1 MSREKK
7 IPQNFQ
13 DTLKGQHPEKEMK
26 LSRKQIYWI
35 SQVAGWSFYVAI
47 NLFIIASFDKLPW
60 QRILV
65 WIFLGL
71 IGILFTHLLRGVIR
85 KNNWLQ
91 LQLKKLIPRVIIA
104 SIVTGTIIYA
114 LVYAASYIAGT
125 MQHEEFNIA
134 RPIAGSVNL
143 SGITLLWCLIYFVVH
158 YMENYKKK
166 EIESLIW
173 EAAVKDYELKTLK
186 SQLNPHFMF
195 NAMNSIRALIE
206 EDPQS
211 AKVAITKLSNI
222 LRYSLQMERME
233 RVPLED
239 EIETVKNYLD
249 LERIRFED
257 RLNYKLDIDRAS
269 EKIEI
274 PPMMI
279 QTLVENGIKHGVSK
293 RTKGGEIN
301 LKSKIQS
308 TSNGPRLRIEIR
320 NSGHFSEEQL
330 KKSNGFGVSNTKH
343 RLNLLFGESANFSIK
358 NENGDTVLAEVEIP
372 IPTVS
377 GYIGFNNVGPK

>member
-1 MSREKK
+1 MSKEKK
-7 IPQNFQ
+7 IPHNFQ
-13 DTLKGQHPEKEMK
+13 DTLKRQHPEKEMK
-26 LSRKQIYWI
+26 LSRKQVYWI
-35 SQVAGWSFYVAI
+35 SQIAGWMFFVAV
-47 NLFIIASFDKLPW
+47 NLFIIASFEELPW

-65 WIFLGL
+65 WIFLGV
-71 IGILFTHLLRGVIR
+71 IGILFTHLLRRIIR
-85 KNNWLQ
+85 KKNWLN
-91 LQLKKLIPRVIIA
+91 LPLKNTIPRILIA
-104 SIVTGTIIYA
+104 SVITGAVIYA
-114 LVYAASYIAGT
+114 FVFAASYIAGT
-125 MQHEEFNIA
+125 ARHEEFNIA
-134 RPIAGSVNL
+134 RPIAGVVNL
-143 SGITLLWCLIYFVVH
+143 GGITLLWCLIYFIVH

-173 EAAVKDYELKTLK
+173 EAAVKDYELRTLK

-206 EDPQS
+206 EDPES
-211 AKVAITKLSNI
+211 AKIAITKLSNI

-257 RLNYKLDIDRAS
+257 RLKYKLDIDKSS

-279 QTLVENGIKHGVSK
+279 QTLIENGIKHGVSK
-293 RTKGGEIN
+293 QTKGGEIQ

-308 TSNGPRLRIEIR
+308 TPNGSKLKIEIR

-330 KKSNGFGVSNTKH
+330 KNSSGFGVSNTKH
-343 RLNLLFGESANFSIK
+343 RLNLLFGEKANFSIK

-372 IPTVS
+372 IPTIS
-377 GYIGFNNVGPK
+377 G

>member
-1 MSREKK
+1 MRREKK
-7 IPQNFQ
+7 IPLDLHDSF
-13 DTLKGQHPEKEMK
+13 KGQRSVKEMK
-26 LSRKQIYWI
+26 LSRKQLYWV
-35 SQVAGWSFYVAI
+35 SQVTGWLFFIGI
-47 NLFIIASFDKLPW
+47 NLFIISSFEELTW

-65 WIFLGL
+65 WIFLGFL
-71 IGILFTHLLRGVIR
+71 GIVFTHVIRGVIR
-85 KNNWLQ
+85 KNNWLN
-91 LQLKKLIPRVIIA
+91 LPLKNTIPRILA
-104 SIVTGTIIYA
+104 SSIMSGIIIYS
-114 LVYAASYIAGT
+114 LVFGASYVAGT
-125 MQHEEFNIA
+125 FRQDENNIA
-134 RPIAGSVNL
+134 RLISGTVNSSIL
-143 SGITLLWCLIYFVVH
+143 ILLWCLIYYVVH

-206 EDPQS
+206 EDPES

-257 RLNYKLDIDRAS
+257 RLKYKLDIDRS
-269 EKIEI
+269 TQKIEI

-279 QTLVENGIKHGVSK
+279 QTLVENGIKHGVAK
-293 RTKGGEIN
+293 RTEGGEIH
-301 LKSKIQS
+301 LKSKLIT
-308 TSNGPRLRIEIR
+308 TSNGPKLKIEIR

-330 KKSNGFGVSNTKH
+330 KSSNGFGVSNTKH
-343 RLNLLFGESANFSIK
+343 RLNLLFGDDAHFSIK
-358 NENGDTVLAEVEIP
+358 NENGDTVLAEIEIP
-372 IPTVS
+372 IALQ
-377 GYIGFNNVGPK
+377 NN

>member
-1 MSREKK
+1 MVREKK
-7 IPQNFQ
+7 IPENLQ
-13 DTLKGQHPEKEMK
+13 DTFKGQHPAKNMN

-35 SQVAGWSFYVAI
+35 SQATGWSLFVLI
-47 NLFIIASFDKLPW
+47 NLLIIASFDELPW

-65 WIFLGL
+65 WIFLG
-71 IGILFTHLLRGVIR
+71 IVGIFFTHLLRRVIR
-85 KNNWLQ
+85 KKNWLK
-91 LQLKKLIPRVIIA
+91 LPLKKTIPRILIA
-104 SIVTGTIIYA
+104 SIITGIVIYA
-114 LVYAASYIAGT
+114 FVFAAGYIAGT
-125 MQHEEFNIA
+125 IPQEEFKIA
-134 RPIAGSVNL
+134 RPIAGAINL
-143 SGITLLWCLIYFVVH
+143 SGITLLWCLIYFAVH
-158 YMENYKKK
+158 YLENYKKK

-206 EDPQS
+206 EDPES

-222 LRYSLQMERME
+222 LRYSLQMERAE

-239 EIETVKNYLD
+239 EIATVKNYLD

-257 RLNYKLDIDRAS
+257 RLKYNIEIDKGTQ
-269 EKIEI
+269 KIEI

-293 RTKGGEIN
+293 RTNGGEIR
-301 LKSKIQS
+301 LKSS
-308 TSNGPRLRIEIR
+308 VHSNTNGSRLKIEIR
-320 NSGHFSEEQL
+320 NSGHLSEDQL
-330 KKSNGFGVSNTKH
+330 KNSNGFGVSNTKH
-343 RLNLLFGESANFSIK
+343 RLNLLFGEEASFSIT

-372 IPTVS
+372 IGGKNES
-377 GYIGFNNVGPK
+377 FNS

>member
-7 IPQNFQ
+7 IPLTLQ
-13 DTLKGQHPEKEMK
+13 DSRDRQQSSREMK

-35 SQVAGWSFYVAI
+35 SQVTGWSFFIGI
-47 NLFIIASFDKLPW
+47 NIFIISSFEEISW

-65 WIFLGL
+65 WIFLGFL
-71 IGILFTHLLRGVIR
+71 GIIFTHLLRGIIR
-85 KNNWLQ
+85 RNNWLN
-91 LQLKKLIPRVIIA
+91 LPLKNTIPRILTSSVIA
-104 SIVTGTIIYA
+104 GVIIYA
-114 LVYAASYIAGT
+114 LVFAASYAAGT
-125 MQHEEFNIA
+125 FKQDEYNFAKLVGGIINIS
-134 RPIAGSVNL
+134 IL
-143 SGITLLWCLIYFVVH
+143 ILLWSLIYFVIH

-206 EDPQS
+206 EDPES

-239 EIETVKNYLD
+239 EVETVKNYLD

-257 RLNYKLDIDRAS
+257 RLKYKFDIDRS
-269 EKIEI
+269 TQKIEI

-279 QTLVENGIKHGVSK
+279 QTLIENGIKHGIAK
-293 RTKGGEIN
+293 RTEGGEIQLTSKLLSN
-301 LKSKIQS
+301 ASGQKLK
-308 TSNGPRLRIEIR
+308 IEIR
-320 NSGHFSEEQL
+320 NSGNFSEEQL
-330 KKSNGFGVSNTKH
+330 KNSSGFGVSNTKH
-343 RLNLLFGESANFSIK
+343 RLNLLFGENANFTIQ
-358 NENGDTVLAEVEIP
+358 NENGNTVLAEVEIP
-372 IPTVS
+372 IGST
-377 GYIGFNNVGPK
+377 NNN

>member
-1 MSREKK
+1 M
-7 IPQNFQ
+7 
-13 DTLKGQHPEKEMK
+13 
-26 LSRKQIYWI
+26 YWI
-35 SQVAGWSFYVAI
+35 SQATGWFLFVAA
-47 NLFIIASFDKLPW
+47 NLFIIASFEELTWK
-60 QRILV
+60 RTLV

-71 IGILFTHLLRGVIR
+71 LGVFFTHLLRKVIR
-85 KNNWLQ
+85 KKNWLN
-91 LQLKKLIPRVIIA
+91 LTLKNIIPRILLA
-104 SIVTGTIIYA
+104 SIIIGTIIYA
-114 LVYAASYIAGT
+114 FVFIASYLAGT
-125 MQHEEFNIA
+125 MHQDEFNIA
-134 RPIAGSVNL
+134 RPIAGAINMSA
-143 SGITLLWCLIYFVVH
+143 IILLWSLIYFVVH

-206 EDPQS
+206 EDPES
-211 AKVAITKLSNI
+211 AKTAITKLSNI

-233 RVPLED
+233 RIPLED

-257 RLNYKLDIDRAS
+257 RLKYKIDIDKSS

-293 RTKGGEIN
+293 RTSGGEIE
-301 LKSKIQS
+301 LKSKMYS
-308 TSNGPRLRIEIR
+308 TEKGSKLKIEIR
-320 NSGHFSEEQL
+320 NSGHLSEEQL
-330 KKSNGFGVSNTKH
+330 KNSNGFGVSNTKH
-343 RLNLLFGESANFSIK
+343 RLNLLFGDDAYFTIK
-358 NENGDTVLAEVEIP
+358 NENGKTVLAEIEIP
-372 IPTVS
+372 VPAKA
-377 GYIGFNNVGPK
+377 G

>member
-1 MSREKK
+1 MRREKK
-7 IPQNFQ
+7 IPLVLH
-13 DTLKGQHPEKEMK
+13 DSSKGQQSVKEMK

-35 SQVAGWSFYVAI
+35 SQITGWYLFIGI
-47 NLFIIASFDKLPW
+47 NLFIISSFEELTW
-60 QRILV
+60 QRVLV
-65 WIFLGL
+65 WIFLGFL
-71 IGILFTHLLRGVIR
+71 GIVFTHLLRGIIR
-85 KNNWLQ
+85 KKNWLN
-91 LQLKKLIPRVIIA
+91 LPIKNTIPRILTSSII
-104 SIVTGTIIYA
+104 SGIIIYA
-114 LVYAASYIAGT
+114 LVFAASYLAGT
-125 MQHEEFNIA
+125 FKQEEYNFA
-134 RPIAGSVNL
+134 RLVAGIINTSIL
-143 SGITLLWCLIYFVVH
+143 ILLWCLIYYVVH

-206 EDPQS
+206 EDPES

-257 RLNYKLDIDRAS
+257 RLKYKLDIEKS
-269 EKIEI
+269 TQKIEI

-279 QTLVENGIKHGVSK
+279 QTLVENGIKHGVAK
-293 RTKGGEIN
+293 RTEGGEIH
-301 LKSKIQS
+301 LKSKLLT
-308 TSNGPRLRIEIR
+308 TSNGSKLKIEIR

-330 KKSNGFGVSNTKH
+330 KNSSGFGVSNTKH
-343 RLNLLFGESANFSIK
+343 RLNLLFGDDAHFSIM
-358 NENGDTVLAEVEIP
+358 NENGNTVLAEIEIP
-372 IPTVS
+372 IALQ
-377 GYIGFNNVGPK
+377 NN

>member
-1 MSREKK
+1 MRREKK
-7 IPQNFQ
+7 IPLVLHDSF
-13 DTLKGQHPEKEMK
+13 KGQQSVKEMK
-26 LSRKQIYWI
+26 LSRKQLYWI
-35 SQVAGWSFYVAI
+35 SQITGWFFFVGI
-47 NLFIIASFDKLPW
+47 NLFIISSYEEVSW
-60 QRILV
+60 QRVLV
-65 WIFLGL
+65 WIFLGFL
-71 IGILFTHLLRGVIR
+71 GIVFTHVLRRVIR
-85 KNNWLQ
+85 KKNWLN
-91 LQLKKLIPRVIIA
+91 LPLKNTIPRILTTSII
-104 SIVTGTIIYA
+104 TGIIIYA
-114 LVYAASYIAGT
+114 LVFAASYVAGT
-125 MQHEEFNIA
+125 FKQEEYNFA
-134 RPIAGSVNL
+134 RLVAGIINTSIL
-143 SGITLLWCLIYFVVH
+143 ILLWCLIYYVVH

-206 EDPQS
+206 EDPES

-257 RLNYKLDIDRAS
+257 RLKYKLDI
-269 EKIEI
+269 EKNTQKIEI

-279 QTLVENGIKHGVSK
+279 QTLVENGIKHGVAK
-293 RTKGGEIN
+293 RTEGGEIQ
-301 LKSKIQS
+301 LKSKLLT
-308 TSNGPRLRIEIR
+308 TSNGSKLKIEIR

-330 KKSNGFGVSNTKH
+330 KSSNGFGVSNTKH
-343 RLNLLFGESANFSIK
+343 RLNLLFGDDAYFTIK
-358 NENGDTVLAEVEIP
+358 NENGDIVLAEIEIP
-372 IPTVS
+372 IAS
-377 GYIGFNNVGPK
+377 QNN

>member
-1 MSREKK
+1 MRREKK
-7 IPQNFQ
+7 IHLVLP
-13 DTLKGQHPEKEMK
+13 DSIEGQQTAKEMK
-26 LSRKQIYWI
+26 LNRKQIYWI
-35 SQVAGWSFYVAI
+35 SQITGWFVFI
-47 NLFIIASFDKLPW
+47 GVNLFIVSSFEELTW
-60 QRILV
+60 QRLLV
-65 WIFLGL
+65 WIFLGIL
-71 IGILFTHLLRGVIR
+71 GIVSTHILRGIIR
-85 KNNWLQ
+85 KKNWLN
-91 LQLKKLIPRVIIA
+91 LPLKNTIPRILASSIIA
-104 SIVTGTIIYA
+104 GIIIYS
-114 LVYAASYIAGT
+114 LVFTASYVAGTFKQDEYNVARVIAG
-125 MQHEEFNIA
+125 
-134 RPIAGSVNL
+134 
-143 SGITLLWCLIYFVVH
+143 ITNTSILILLWSLIYFVIH

-206 EDPQS
+206 EDPES

-257 RLNYKLDIDRAS
+257 RLKYKLDIDRS
-269 EKIEI
+269 TQKIEI

-279 QTLVENGIKHGVSK
+279 QTLVENGIKHGVAK
-293 RTKGGEIN
+293 MTEGGEIQ
-301 LKSKIQS
+301 LKTKMMT
-308 TSNGPRLRIEIR
+308 TSNGPKLKIEIR

-330 KKSNGFGVSNTKH
+330 KSSNGFGVSNTKH
-343 RLNLLFGESANFSIK
+343 RLNLLFGDDAHFSIM
-358 NENGDTVLAEVEIP
+358 NENGDTVLAEIEIP
-372 IPTVS
+372 VVT
-377 GYIGFNNVGPK
+377 G

>member
-1 MSREKK
+1 MRREKK
-7 IPQNFQ
+7 IPLVLHDSFNR
-13 DTLKGQHPEKEMK
+13 QHSVKEMK
-26 LSRKQIYWI
+26 LSRKQLYYI
-35 SQVAGWSFYVAI
+35 SQVTGWFFFIGI
-47 NLFIIASFDKLPW
+47 NLFIVSSFEELTW
-60 QRILV
+60 QRVLV
-65 WIFLGL
+65 WIFLGFL
-71 IGILFTHLLRGVIR
+71 GIVFTHLLRGIIR
-85 KNNWLQ
+85 KNNWLN
-91 LQLKKLIPRVIIA
+91 LPLKNTIPRILASSIIA
-104 SIVTGTIIYA
+104 GIIIYS
-114 LVYAASYIAGT
+114 LVFTASYAAGT
-125 MQHEEFNIA
+125 FKQDEYNIA
-134 RPIAGSVNL
+134 RVIAG
-143 SGITLLWCLIYFVVH
+143 ITNTSILILLWSLIYYVVH

-206 EDPQS
+206 EDPES

-257 RLNYKLDIDRAS
+257 RLKYKLDIDKS
-269 EKIEI
+269 TQKIEI

-279 QTLVENGIKHGVSK
+279 QTLVENGIKHGVAK
-293 RTKGGEIN
+293 RTEGGEIH
-301 LKSKIQS
+301 LKSKLL
-308 TSNGPRLRIEIR
+308 TTTNGSKLKIEIR

-330 KKSNGFGVSNTKH
+330 KSSNGFGVSNTKH
-343 RLNLLFGESANFSIK
+343 RLNLLFGDDAYFTIK
-358 NENGDTVLAEVEIP
+358 NENGDTVLAEIEIP
-372 IPTVS
+372 ASLDKAID
-377 GYIGFNNVGPK
+377 

>member
-1 MSREKK
+1 MSKEKK
-7 IPQNFQ
+7 IPHNFQ
-13 DTLKGQHPEKEMK
+13 DTLKRQHPEKEMK
-26 LSRKQIYWI
+26 LSRKQVYWI
-35 SQVAGWSFYVAI
+35 SQIAGWMFFVAV
-47 NLFIIASFDKLPW
+47 NLFIIASFEELPW

-65 WIFLGL
+65 WIFLGV
-71 IGILFTHLLRGVIR
+71 IGILFTHLLRRIIRR
-85 KNNWLQ
+85 KNWLN
-91 LQLKKLIPRVIIA
+91 LPLKNTIPRILIASVIIGA
-104 SIVTGTIIYA
+104 VIYA
-114 LVYAASYIAGT
+114 FVFAASYIAGT
-125 MQHEEFNIA
+125 ARHEEFNIA
-134 RPIAGSVNL
+134 RPIAGVVNL
-143 SGITLLWCLIYFVVH
+143 GGITLLWCLIYFIVH

-173 EAAVKDYELKTLK
+173 EAAVKDYELRTLK

-206 EDPQS
+206 EDPES

-257 RLNYKLDIDRAS
+257 RLKYKLDVDKSS

-279 QTLVENGIKHGVSK
+279 QTLIENGIKHGVSK
-293 RTKGGEIN
+293 QTKGGEIQ

-308 TSNGPRLRIEIR
+308 TPNGSKLKIEIR

-330 KKSNGFGVSNTKH
+330 KNSSGFGVNNTKH
-343 RLNLLFGESANFSIK
+343 RLNLLFGEKANFSIK

-372 IPTVS
+372 IPTIS
-377 GYIGFNNVGPK
+377 G

>member
-1 MSREKK
+1 MRREKK
-7 IPQNFQ
+7 IPLVLH
-13 DTLKGQHPEKEMK
+13 DSSKGQQSVKEMK
-26 LSRKQIYWI
+26 LSRKQLYWI
-35 SQVAGWSFYVAI
+35 SQITGWYLFVGI
-47 NLFIIASFDKLPW
+47 NLFIISSFEEITW
-60 QRILV
+60 QRVLV
-65 WIFLGL
+65 WIFLGFL
-71 IGILFTHLLRGVIR
+71 GIVFTHVIRGVIR
-85 KNNWLQ
+85 KNNWLN
-91 LQLKKLIPRVIIA
+91 LPLKNTIPRILTTSII
-104 SIVTGTIIYA
+104 TGIIIYA
-114 LVYAASYIAGT
+114 LVFAASYLAGT
-125 MQHEEFNIA
+125 FKQEEYNFA
-134 RPIAGSVNL
+134 RLVAGIINTSIL
-143 SGITLLWCLIYFVVH
+143 ILLWCLIYYVVH

-206 EDPQS
+206 EDPES

-257 RLNYKLDIDRAS
+257 RLKYKLDIDRS
-269 EKIEI
+269 TQKIEI

-279 QTLVENGIKHGVSK
+279 QTLVENGIKHGVAK
-293 RTKGGEIN
+293 RTEGGEIH
-301 LKSKIQS
+301 LKSKLL
-308 TSNGPRLRIEIR
+308 TTTNGSKLKIEIR

-330 KKSNGFGVSNTKH
+330 KNSSGFGVSNTKH
-343 RLNLLFGESANFSIK
+343 RLNLLFGDDAHFSIK
-358 NENGDTVLAEVEIP
+358 NENGNTVLAEIEIP
-372 IPTVS
+372 IAS
-377 GYIGFNNVGPK
+377 QNN

>member
-7 IPQNFQ
+7 IPLTLQ
-13 DTLKGQHPEKEMK
+13 DSRDRQQSSREMK

-35 SQVAGWSFYVAI
+35 SQVTGWSFFIGI
-47 NLFIIASFDKLPW
+47 NIFIISSFEEISW

-65 WIFLGL
+65 WIFLGFL
-71 IGILFTHLLRGVIR
+71 GVIFTHLLRGIIR
-85 KNNWLQ
+85 KNNWLN
-91 LQLKKLIPRVIIA
+91 LPLKNTIPRILTSSVIAGI
-104 SIVTGTIIYA
+104 IIYA
-114 LVYAASYIAGT
+114 LVFAASYAAGT
-125 MQHEEFNIA
+125 FKQDEYNFAKLVGGIINIS
-134 RPIAGSVNL
+134 IL
-143 SGITLLWCLIYFVVH
+143 ILLWSLIYFVIH

-206 EDPQS
+206 EDPES

-239 EIETVKNYLD
+239 EVETVKNYLD

-257 RLNYKLDIDRAS
+257 RLKYKFDIDRS
-269 EKIEI
+269 TQKIEI

-279 QTLVENGIKHGVSK
+279 QTLIENGIKHGIAK
-293 RTKGGEIN
+293 RTEGGEIQLTSKLLSN
-301 LKSKIQS
+301 ASGQKLK
-308 TSNGPRLRIEIR
+308 IEIR
-320 NSGHFSEEQL
+320 NSGNFSEEQL
-330 KKSNGFGVSNTKH
+330 KNSSGFGVSNTKH
-343 RLNLLFGESANFSIK
+343 RLNLLFGENANFTIQ
-358 NENGDTVLAEVEIP
+358 NENGNTVLAEVEIP
-372 IPTVS
+372 IGST
-377 GYIGFNNVGPK
+377 NNN

>member
-1 MSREKK
+1 MRREKK
-7 IPQNFQ
+7 IPLGLH
-13 DTLKGQHPEKEMK
+13 DSSKGQQSVRDMK
-26 LSRKQIYWI
+26 LSRKQLYWI
-35 SQVAGWSFYVAI
+35 SQVTGWTFFIGI
-47 NLFIIASFDKLPW
+47 NLFIISSFEELTW

-65 WIFLGL
+65 WIFLGFL
-71 IGILFTHLLRGVIR
+71 GILFTHLLRAVIR
-85 KNNWLQ
+85 KYYWLN
-91 LQLKKLIPRVIIA
+91 LPLNKTIPRILISSII
-104 SIVTGTIIYA
+104 TGIIIYV
-114 LVYAASYIAGT
+114 LVFAASYIAGT
-125 MQHEEFNIA
+125 FRQDENNIA
-134 RPIAGSVNL
+134 RLIAGVVNSSIL
-143 SGITLLWCLIYFVVH
+143 VLLWCLIYYVVH

-206 EDPQS
+206 EDPDS

-233 RVPLED
+233 SVPLED

-257 RLNYKLDIDRAS
+257 RLKYKLDI
-269 EKIEI
+269 EKNTQKIEI

-279 QTLVENGIKHGVSK
+279 QTLIENGIKHGVAK
-293 RTKGGEIN
+293 RTEGGEIE
-301 LKSKIQS
+301 LKSKLLS
-308 TSNGPRLRIEIR
+308 TSNGSKLKIEIR

-330 KKSNGFGVSNTKH
+330 KNSIGFGVSNTKH
-343 RLNLLFGESANFSIK
+343 RLNLLFGDDAHFSIK
-358 NENGDTVLAEVEIP
+358 NEKSDTVLAEIEIP
-372 IPTVS
+372 IGTS
-377 GYIGFNNVGPK
+377 QNN

>member
-1 MSREKK
+1 MRKEKK
-7 IPQNFQ
+7 LHLVLYNSF
-13 DTLKGQHPEKEMK
+13 KGQQSVKEMK
-26 LSRKQIYWI
+26 LSRKQLYWI
-35 SQVAGWSFYVAI
+35 SQISGWFVFIGI
-47 NLFIIASFDKLPW
+47 NLFIISSFEEVTW
-60 QRILV
+60 QRVLV
-65 WIFLGL
+65 WIFLGFL
-71 IGILFTHLLRGVIR
+71 GIVFTHILRGVIR
-85 KNNWLQ
+85 KNNWLH
-91 LQLKKLIPRVIIA
+91 LPLKNTIPRVLASSIIA
-104 SIVTGTIIYA
+104 GIFIYA
-114 LVYAASYIAGT
+114 LIFAASY
-125 MQHEEFNIA
+125 
-134 RPIAGSVNL
+134 L
-143 SGITLLWCLIYFVVH
+143 SGTYRQDEYNLARLIGGVINTSILILLWSLIYFIIH

-206 EDPQS
+206 EDPES

-257 RLNYKLDIDRAS
+257 RLKYKLDIDRS
-269 EKIEI
+269 TQKIEI

-279 QTLVENGIKHGVSK
+279 QTLVENGIKHGVAK
-293 RTKGGEIN
+293 RTEGGEIQ
-301 LKSKIQS
+301 LKSKMIT
-308 TSNGPRLRIEIR
+308 TSDGPKLKIEIR

-330 KKSNGFGVSNTKH
+330 KSSNGFGVSNTKH
-343 RLNLLFGESANFSIK
+343 RLNLLFGDDAHFSIV
-358 NENGDTVLAEVEIP
+358 NENGNTVLAEIEIP
-372 IPTVS
+372 IAS
-377 GYIGFNNVGPK
+377 QNN

>member
-1 MSREKK
+1 MRKEKK
-7 IPQNFQ
+7 IPLGLQE
-13 DTLKGQHPEKEMK
+13 TLKGQHPSKEMK
-26 LSRKQIYWI
+26 LSRKQLYWI
-35 SQVAGWSFYVAI
+35 SQVTGWYFFVGI
-47 NLFIIASFDKLPW
+47 NLFIISSFEEVTW
-60 QRILV
+60 QRVLV
-65 WIFLGL
+65 WIFLGFL
-71 IGILFTHLLRGVIR
+71 GIVFTHIIRGVIR
-85 KNNWLQ
+85 KNNWLN
-91 LQLKKLIPRVIIA
+91 LPLKNTIPRILTVSII
-104 SIVTGTIIYA
+104 TGIIIYA
-114 LVYAASYIAGT
+114 LVFAASYLAGT
-125 MQHEEFNIA
+125 FKQEEYNFA
-134 RPIAGSVNL
+134 RLVAGIINTSIL
-143 SGITLLWCLIYFVVH
+143 ILLWCLIYYVVH

-206 EDPQS
+206 EDPES

-257 RLNYKLDIDRAS
+257 RLKYKLDIDRS
-269 EKIEI
+269 TQKIEI

-279 QTLVENGIKHGVSK
+279 QTLVENGIKHGVAK
-293 RTKGGEIN
+293 RTEGGEVQ
-301 LKSKIQS
+301 LKSKMIT
-308 TSNGPRLRIEIR
+308 TSSGPKLKIEIR

-330 KKSNGFGVSNTKH
+330 KSSNGFGVSNTKH
-343 RLNLLFGESANFSIK
+343 RLNLLFGDDAHFSIM
-358 NENGDTVLAEVEIP
+358 NENGNTVLAEIEIP
-372 IPTVS
+372 VGTS
-377 GYIGFNNVGPK
+377 QNN

>member
-1 MSREKK
+1 MSKEKK
-7 IPQNFQ
+7 IPHNFQ
-13 DTLKGQHPEKEMK
+13 DTLKRQHPEKEMK
-26 LSRKQIYWI
+26 RSRKQVYWI
-35 SQVAGWSFYVAI
+35 SQIAGWMFFVAV
-47 NLFIIASFDKLPW
+47 NLFIIASFEELPW

-65 WIFLGL
+65 WIFLGV
-71 IGILFTHLLRGVIR
+71 IGILFTHLLRRIIR
-85 KNNWLQ
+85 KKNWLN
-91 LQLKKLIPRVIIA
+91 LPLKNTIPRILIA
-104 SIVTGTIIYA
+104 SVITGAVIYA
-114 LVYAASYIAGT
+114 FVFAASYIAGT
-125 MQHEEFNIA
+125 ARHEEFNIA
-134 RPIAGSVNL
+134 RPIAGVVNL
-143 SGITLLWCLIYFVVH
+143 GGIALLWCLIYFIVH

-173 EAAVKDYELKTLK
+173 EAAVKDYELRTLK

-206 EDPQS
+206 EDPES

-257 RLNYKLDIDRAS
+257 RLKYKLDVDKSS

-279 QTLVENGIKHGVSK
+279 QTLIENGIKHGVSK
-293 RTKGGEIN
+293 QTKGGEIQ

-308 TSNGPRLRIEIR
+308 TPNGSKLKIEIR

-330 KKSNGFGVSNTKH
+330 KNSSGFGVSNTKH
-343 RLNLLFGESANFSIK
+343 RLNLLFGEKANFSIK

-372 IPTVS
+372 IPTIS
-377 GYIGFNNVGPK
+377 G

>member
-1 MSREKK
+1 MRREKK
-7 IPQNFQ
+7 IPLVLHDSF
-13 DTLKGQHPEKEMK
+13 KGQQSVKEMK
-26 LSRKQIYWI
+26 LSRKQLYWI
-35 SQVAGWSFYVAI
+35 SQITGWFLFIGI
-47 NLFIIASFDKLPW
+47 NLFIISSFEEVTW
-60 QRILV
+60 QRVLV
-65 WIFLGL
+65 WIFLGFL
-71 IGILFTHLLRGVIR
+71 GIVFTHVIRGVIR
-85 KNNWLQ
+85 KNNWLN
-91 LQLKKLIPRVIIA
+91 LPLKNTIPRILTA
-104 SIVTGTIIYA
+104 SIITGVIIYA
-114 LVYAASYIAGT
+114 LVFAASYLAGT
-125 MQHEEFNIA
+125 FKQEEFNFA
-134 RPIAGSVNL
+134 RLVAGIINTSIL
-143 SGITLLWCLIYFVVH
+143 ILLWCLIYYVVH

-206 EDPQS
+206 EDPES

-257 RLNYKLDIDRAS
+257 RLKYKLDIDRS
-269 EKIEI
+269 TQKIEI

-279 QTLVENGIKHGVSK
+279 QTLVENGIKHGVAK
-293 RTKGGEIN
+293 RTEGGEIH
-301 LKSKIQS
+301 LKSKLLT
-308 TSNGPRLRIEIR
+308 TSNGSKLKIEIR

-330 KKSNGFGVSNTKH
+330 KSSNGFGVSNTKH
-343 RLNLLFGESANFSIK
+343 RLNLLFGDDAHFSIM
-358 NENGDTVLAEVEIP
+358 NENGNTVLAEIEIP
-372 IPTVS
+372 AS
-377 GYIGFNNVGPK
+377 LDKAND

>member
-1 MSREKK
+1 MTSNKFIFDEKREK
-7 IPQNFQ
+7 NTSGF
-13 DTLKGQHPEKEMK
+13 T
-26 LSRKQIYWI
+26 I
-35 SQVAGWSFYVAI
+35 SQVTGWLFFIGI
-47 NLFIIASFDKLPW
+47 NLFIISSFEEVTW
-60 QRILV
+60 QRVLV
-65 WIFLGL
+65 WIFLGFL
-71 IGILFTHLLRGVIR
+71 GIVFTHIIRGVIR
-85 KNNWLQ
+85 KKNWLN
-91 LQLKKLIPRVIIA
+91 LPLKNTIPRILASSIIA
-104 SIVTGTIIYA
+104 GIIIYS
-114 LVYAASYIAGT
+114 LIFVASYLAGT
-125 MQHEEFNIA
+125 FRQEEYNFA
-134 RPIAGSVNL
+134 RLLAGIINTSIL
-143 SGITLLWCLIYFVVH
+143 ILLWCLIYYVVH

-206 EDPQS
+206 EDPES

-257 RLNYKLDIDRAS
+257 RLKYKLDIDRVTN
-269 EKIEI
+269 KIEI

-279 QTLVENGIKHGVSK
+279 QTLVENGIKHGVAK
-293 RTKGGEIN
+293 RTEGGEIQ
-301 LKSKIQS
+301 LKSKLLT
-308 TSNGPRLRIEIR
+308 TSNGPKLKIEIR

-330 KKSNGFGVSNTKH
+330 KSSNGFGVSNTKH
-343 RLNLLFGESANFSIK
+343 RLNLLFGDDAHFSIT
-358 NENGDTVLAEVEIP
+358 NENGDTVLAEIE

-377 GYIGFNNVGPK
+377 GSNNFS

>member
-1 MSREKK
+1 MRREKK
-7 IPQNFQ
+7 IPLDLHDSF
-13 DTLKGQHPEKEMK
+13 KGQRSVKEMK
-26 LSRKQIYWI
+26 LSRKQLYWV
-35 SQVAGWSFYVAI
+35 SQVTGWLFFIGI
-47 NLFIIASFDKLPW
+47 NLFIISSFEELTW

-65 WIFLGL
+65 WIFLGFL
-71 IGILFTHLLRGVIR
+71 GIVFTHVIRGVIR
-85 KNNWLQ
+85 KNNWLN
-91 LQLKKLIPRVIIA
+91 LPLKNTIPRILASSIIA
-104 SIVTGTIIYA
+104 GIIIYS
-114 LVYAASYIAGT
+114 LVFGASYVAGT
-125 MQHEEFNIA
+125 FRQDENNIA
-134 RPIAGSVNL
+134 RLISGTVNSSIL
-143 SGITLLWCLIYFVVH
+143 ILLWCLIYYVVH

-206 EDPQS
+206 EDPES

-257 RLNYKLDIDRAS
+257 RLKYKLDIERNTQ
-269 EKIEI
+269 KIEI

-279 QTLVENGIKHGVSK
+279 QTLVENGIKHGVAK
-293 RTKGGEIN
+293 RTEGGEIQ
-301 LKSKIQS
+301 LKSKLLS
-308 TSNGPRLRIEIR
+308 TSNGSKLKIEIR

-330 KKSNGFGVSNTKH
+330 KSSNGFGVSNTKH
-343 RLNLLFGESANFSIK
+343 RLNLLFGDDAHFSIK
-358 NENGDTVLAEVEIP
+358 NENGDTVLAEIEIP
-372 IPTVS
+372 IALQ
-377 GYIGFNNVGPK
+377 NN

>member
-1 MSREKK
+1 MTREKK
-7 IPQNFQ
+7 IPL
-13 DTLKGQHPEKEMK
+13 DLEISIKGQHSFKAMK
-26 LSRKQIYWI
+26 LTRKQLYWL
-35 SQVAGWSFYVAI
+35 SQVTGWTIFVGT
-47 NLFIIASFDKLPW
+47 NLFIISSFEEITW

-65 WIFLGL
+65 FIFLA
-71 IGILFTHLLRGVIR
+71 IDGIVFTHILRQVIL
-85 KNNWLQ
+85 KNNWLN
-91 LQLKKLIPRVIIA
+91 LSLIKIIPRVLIS

-114 LVYAASYIAGT
+114 FVFAASYIADT
-125 MQHEEFNIA
+125 LKPEEFNII
-134 RPIAGSVNL
+134 RPFAGSVNVSIL
-143 SGITLLWCLIYFVVH
+143 VLLWSLIYFTFH
-158 YMENYKKK
+158 YMENYRKK

-206 EDPQS
+206 EDPES

-239 EIETVKNYLD
+239 EVETVKNYLD

-257 RLNYKLDIDRAS
+257 RLKYKLDVDRS
-269 EKIEI
+269 TNKIEI

-279 QTLVENGIKHGVSK
+279 QTLIENGIKHGIAK
-293 RTKGGEIN
+293 RTEGGEIN
-301 LKSKIQS
+301 LKTKIMT
-308 TSNGPRLRIEIR
+308 TSNGPKLKIEIR

-330 KKSNGFGVSNTKH
+330 KISNGFGVSNTKH
-343 RLNLLFGESANFSIK
+343 RLNLLFGDDANFAIQ
-358 NENGDTVLAEVEIP
+358 NENGNTVLAEIEIP
-372 IPTVS
+372 TSS
-377 GYIGFNNVGPK
+377 GNNVI

>member
-1 MSREKK
+1 MRREKK
-7 IPQNFQ
+7 IPHNFQ
-13 DTLKGQHPEKEMK
+13 DSIKGQHPGKDMK

-35 SQVAGWSFYVAI
+35 SQVTGWSFFVAI
-47 NLFIIASFDKLPW
+47 NLFIIASIEELPW

-71 IGILFTHLLRGVIR
+71 LGIFFTHVLRSIIR
-85 KNNWLQ
+85 RNNWLN
-91 LQLKKLIPRVIIA
+91 LPLKNTIPRILLA
-104 SIVTGTIIYA
+104 SIITGIIIYA
-114 LVYAASYIAGT
+114 FVYAASYVAGT
-125 MQHEEFNIA
+125 MRDEEFNIA
-134 RPIAGSVNL
+134 RPIAGVVNL
-143 SGITLLWCLIYFVVH
+143 GGMTLLWSLIYFVVH

-173 EAAVKDYELKTLK
+173 EAAVKDYELRTLK

-206 EDPQS
+206 EDPES

-257 RLNYKLDIDRAS
+257 RLKYKLNIDRS
-269 EKIEI
+269 TQKIEI

-293 RTKGGEIN
+293 QTKGGEIQ
-301 LKSKIQS
+301 LKSKLLS
-308 TSNGPRLRIEIR
+308 TANGSKLKIEIR

-330 KKSNGFGVSNTKH
+330 KNSSGFGVSNTKH
-343 RLNLLFGESANFSIK
+343 RLNLLFGENANFSIK

-372 IPTVS
+372 I
-377 GYIGFNNVGPK
+377 GGK

>member
-1 MSREKK
+1 MSKEKK
-7 IPQNFQ
+7 IPHNFQ
-13 DTLKGQHPEKEMK
+13 DTLKRQHPEKEMK
-26 LSRKQIYWI
+26 LSRKQVYWI
-35 SQVAGWSFYVAI
+35 SQIAGWMFFVAV
-47 NLFIIASFDKLPW
+47 NLFIIASFEELPW

-65 WIFLGL
+65 WIFLGV
-71 IGILFTHLLRGVIR
+71 IGILFTHLLRRIIR
-85 KNNWLQ
+85 KKNWLN
-91 LQLKKLIPRVIIA
+91 LPLKNTIPRILIA
-104 SIVTGTIIYA
+104 SVITGAVIYA
-114 LVYAASYIAGT
+114 FVFAASYIAGT
-125 MQHEEFNIA
+125 ARHEEFNIA
-134 RPIAGSVNL
+134 RPIAGVVNL
-143 SGITLLWCLIYFVVH
+143 GGITLLWCLIYFIVH

-173 EAAVKDYELKTLK
+173 EAAVKDYELRTLK

-206 EDPQS
+206 EDPES

-257 RLNYKLDIDRAS
+257 RLKYKLDIDKSS

-279 QTLVENGIKHGVSK
+279 QTLIENGIKHGVSK
-293 RTKGGEIN
+293 QTKGGEIQ

-308 TSNGPRLRIEIR
+308 TPNGSKLKIEIR

-330 KKSNGFGVSNTKH
+330 KNSSGFGVSNTKH
-343 RLNLLFGESANFSIK
+343 RLNLLFGEKANFSIK

-372 IPTVS
+372 IPTIS
-377 GYIGFNNVGPK
+377 G